1 MPKRRQPPVVAH
13 GAEHLVMGYLMRRN
27 ILAFKAPPRNEGY
40 DIICVHPNPPQANR
54 RMIRVQVK
62 SRAWDEND
70 RSVQMTRKDFRG
82 FDYLVAVF
90 MNIKRSG
97 KKKHRAI
104 AFFPEFYTVS
114 RKWVQNN
121 FRSYGKYGKLFFPK
135 RGMEKYQGLKG
146 FEKIAQDLRVSY

>member
-1 MPKRRQPPVVAH
+1 
-13 GAEHLVMGYLMRRN
+13 MGYLMRRN
-27 ILAFKAPPRNEGY
+27 ILAYMAPLRNEGY
-40 DIICVHPNPPQANR
+40 DIICVNPDLRQANR

-70 RSVQMTRKDFRG
+70 RSVQMKKRGLRG

-121 FRSYGKYGKLFFPK
+121 FRSYGKHGKLFFPK

>member
-1 MPKRRQPPVVAH
+1 MPKRRLLPVVGH

-27 ILAFKAPPRNEGY
+27 ILAFKAPSRNEGY

-70 RSVQMTRKDFRG
+70 RSVQMKKQGLRG
-82 FDYLVAVF
+82 FDYLVVVF
-90 MNIKRSG
+90 MNIRSSG
-97 KKKHRAI
+97 KKEHRATTS
-104 AFFPEFYTVS
+104 FPEFYTVS
-114 RKWVQNN
+114 QKWVQSN
-121 FRSYGKYGKLFFPK
+121 FRGYGKVFFPK
-135 RGMEKYQGLKG
+135 RGMEKYEGLKG

>member
-1 MPKRRQPPVVAH
+1 MPTRRLLPVIGH

-40 DIICVHPNPPQANR
+40 DIICVNPDLRQANR

-70 RSVQMTRKDFRG
+70 RSVQMTRRDLRG

-90 MNIKRSG
+90 MNIKSSG
-97 KKKHRAI
+97 KKKHRAT
-104 AFFPEFYTVS
+104 ASFPEFYTVP
-114 RKWVQNN
+114 RKWVQQN
-121 FRSYGKYGKLFFPK
+121 FRGYGKIFFPK
-135 RGMEKYQGLKG
+135 RGMEKYKGLKG
-146 FEKIAQDLRVSY
+146 FDKIAQDLRVSY